1 MLYRENIMVS
11 ELSKNE
17 VTRWPGPQGRL
28 LGSYWE
34 LLLGELIRSYC
45 LVGIA
50 GFFLDEEV
58 LNMDS
63 ADGCTVIRILC

>member
-1 MLYRENIMVS
+1 MTRSPREIIG
-11 ELSKNE
+11 E
-17 VTRWPGPQGRL
+17 L
-28 LGSYWE
+28 LGVIT
-34 LLLGELIRSYC
+34 GELIRSYC

-63 ADGCTVIRILC
+63 ADGCTVI